1 MRGFLGILCFI
12 SAMVFTVRWL
22 HRWAFKYLD
31 EIKPKAD
38 GDFWGCMLCACA
50 AFLCLFSSIL

>member
-1 MRGFLGILCFI
+1 
-12 SAMVFTVRWL
+12 MVFTVRWL

-31 EIKPKAD
+31 GIKPKAD